1 VTSSES
7 RADVDEREREVGQAA
22 LEVLTKQFK
31 NRFDFI
37 RELVQNA
44 LDAGTPTVEVWV
56 DFIPTGG
63 ELGVCQVHVDDFGEG
78 MNEHIIDNQLTRLF
92 SSTKEDDLTKIGKF
106 GIGFVSVFSIEPEG
120 VMIHTSRGGENWE
133 VFFHGDGTFEK
144 STMDQP
150 VDGTKITVFKS
161 MTRREFE
168 KSAESIFE
176 TVKFWCR
183 HADKKIYFRDCS
195 KQKAAGAA
203 VEHPF
208 AGRFLRGG
216 DEGGRVLVNEPLGV
230 EGFCEIHAVE
240 GGTEV
245 AMAFSDKPSYGF
257 YNKGLTLCE
266 SSATEVVAGYEKFF
280 CFVSFKI
287 KSHYLEHTLTRDT
300 ILRDVNYFKAL
311 GILIERARQDL
322 VMALLQGIETR
333 AGRKDLSA
341 EDLAWYMDAMSW
353 LYLLPRELDP
363 TFTFA
368 GKVGDVKHNVGR
380 VLLFSFSSPTEKS
393 IDADEMKLFRPC
405 HGKGVTMKRLEAAV
419 KRNRGILWRSSGET
433 PLTQLLK
440 EEGITVFL
448 LPWWGQ
454 DLSFFDKHIK
464 TLGGELKEFNWPPVA
479 LVDDYF
485 WIVSRCKADALDPRE
500 RKMTSEIGRL
510 LGDLKFPMKALAVA
524 DFSHYR
530 PVEKRMSC
538 RVKHGSSLG
547 CCLEGYIRAR
557 EWDLVID
564 RGDAVFRAL
573 LDLYDRDRGLALTI
587 ALQTVLAETG
597 TCLELLP
604 QAMQRIYSGRK
615 PEGSGS

>member
-1 VTSSES
+1 MTGPGST
-7 RADVDEREREVGQAA
+7 AHMDEREREVGQAA

-44 LDAGTPTVEVWV
+44 LDAGTPMVEVWV
-56 DFIPTGG
+56 DFIPT
-63 ELGVCQVHVDDFGEG
+63 ESDRGVCQIHVDDFGEG
-78 MNEHIIDNQLTRLF
+78 MNENIIDNQLTRLF

-133 VFFHGDGTFEK
+133 VFFLGDGTFEK
-144 STMDQP
+144 STMDHP
-150 VDGTKITVFKS
+150 VDGTKVTVFKS

-176 TVKFWCR
+176 TVRFWCR

-195 KQKAAGAA
+195 KQKDAGAA

-240 GGTEV
+240 DGTEI
-245 AMAFSDKPSYGF
+245 AMAFSSKPSYGF

-266 SSATEVVAGYEKFF
+266 SSAMEVVAGYERFF
-280 CFVSFKI
+280 QFVSFKI

-300 ILRDVNYFKAL
+300 ILRDGNYLKAIK
-311 GILIERARQDL
+311 ILIERARSDL
-322 VMALLQGIETR
+322 VQALLQGLETR
-333 AGRKDLSA
+333 AGRQDLA
-341 EDLAWYMDAMSW
+341 GKDLAWYMEALSW

-363 TFTFA
+363 TFTLSA
-368 GKVGDVKHNVGR
+368 KIGDVKHNVGR
-380 VLLFSFSSPTEKS
+380 VILFSFSTPKEKS

-405 HGKGVTMKRLEAAV
+405 HGKNVTMKRLEAAV
-419 KRNRGILWRSSGET
+419 KRGRGILWRSSGET
-433 PLTQLLK
+433 PLTQMLK
-440 EEGITVFL
+440 GEGITVFL

-454 DLSFFDKHIK
+454 DLAFFEKHIK
-464 TLGGELKEFNWPPVA
+464 TLGCETEDDRNRPPIG

-485 WIVSRCKADALDPRE
+485 WIVSRCGADALDPRE
-500 RKMTSEIGRL
+500 LHLLDEIGRL
-510 LGDLKFPMKALAVA
+510 LADLRFPMKALWAA
-524 DFSHYR
+524 DFSQYR
-530 PVEKRMSC
+530 PVETGMTWY
-538 RVKHGSSLG
+538 VKHGSDLG
-547 CCLEGYIRAR
+547 CCLKGYIRAKD
-557 EWDLVID
+557 WDLVIH
-564 RGDAVFRAL
+564 RGDPTFRAL
-573 LDLYDRDRGLALTI
+573 LDLYDRDRELALMI
-587 ALQTVLAETG
+587 ALQTILAETG
-597 TCLELLP
+597 TGLELLP
-604 QAMQRIYSGRK
+604 DAVQRIFSGRRRK
-615 PEGSGS
+615 